1 MKKLIIAA
9 AIVCAAVV
17 SQAAAMKWTATN
29 VYSDK
34 TGTTK
39 ASGYSAYAFLASASA
54 GSEATLAKVTSIAA
68 ITALLADDGDVN
80 AVIAKSLS
88 KGAVN
93 NGLANISTTYGDDK
107 WDNTTSQSTFAIIFN
122 NADATKA
129 TEFLVVP
136 AGGTATAVTFTD
148 KDNSKTVAFGS
159 QASNLGWT
167 AVAAVPEPTSGL
179 LLLLGIAGLAL
190 KRKRA

>member
-1 MKKLIIAA
+1 MKKLMIAA

-17 SQAAAMKWTATN
+17 SQAASMQWNALMIK
-29 VYSDK
+29 SDK
-34 TGTTK
+34 TGSAN
-39 ASGYSAYAFLASASA
+39 ASGYSAYSFLASATA

-68 ITALLADDGDVN
+68 ITALLADDGNVN
-80 AVIAKSLS
+80 DVIAKALN

-93 NGLANISTTYGDDK
+93 NGLLSIAKYTDDK

-136 AGGTATAVTFTD
+136 AGGMATAVTFTD